1 MSRKDQIVE
10 GEREIMMSSSPP
22 SMLNFNTKRFSTN
35 DPSNFSSS
43 GGGGGPLSARDLAEK
58 FDEMATTGSDGS
70 GSGSGAA
77 DSGAQSQHLNT
88 AEKRAKPSGARG
100 AGSNSP
106 PPIAHHGNEPFVIG
120 VAGGTASGKTTVCR
134 EIIQRLSN
142 QRVVIVEQDAF
153 YRGLTKEEEANVS
166 EYNFDHPDA
175 FDKKALLECI
185 EQLKKRQPVKIPVY
199 DFTTHQRSETETK
212 LVNPGEVVIIE
223 GIMVLHME
231 EVRKALNMKI
241 FVDTDDDL
249 RLARRIK
256 RDTVSRG
263 RDVDNV
269 IAQYTKFVK
278 PMFDQFISPSKRFA
292 DVIIPCG
299 RDVNHVAIDLITQHV
314 HVKLDQKDLRRIYPN
329 LYLINTSFQTK
340 ALHTIIRDKN
350 TSKQD
355 FVFYADRLIRIV
367 VEAGLGCLPFAEKI
381 VTTPTGKQ
389 YVGVDFGNKICGVS
403 VIRSGESMEN
413 ALRACANRIKL
424 GKILIER
431 NKGIHQDCA
440 LIYER
445 LPSDIKDRH
454 VLLMDPIVGT
464 GYAVTSAIELLLSKG
479 VKEGNIIVL
488 SLIAVPEGMHRLLR
502 KYPSVKLV
510 TSEIDDGISDNY
522 TVLPGIGN
530 FGDRYFSG

>member
-1 MSRKDQIVE
+1 MSQSEKVKDSH
-10 GEREIMMSSSPP
+10 GDMLMSSSPP
-22 SMLNFNTKRFSTN
+22 NFVNFNTKAFSSNSKSVRSLEERFSEVDVT
-35 DPSNFSSS
+35 
-43 GGGGGPLSARDLAEK
+43 
-58 FDEMATTGSDGS
+58 
-70 GSGSGAA
+70 
-77 DSGAQSQHLNT
+77 NT
-88 AEKRAKPSGARG
+88 AEKRAQGADE
-100 AGSNSP
+100 AGSAGGTDASTKDSP
-106 PPIAHHGNEPFVIG
+106 PQRYHEYTNEPFVIG
-120 VAGGTASGKTTVCR
+120 VAGGTASGKTTVCS

-142 QRVVIVEQDAF
+142 QRVVIIAQDSF

-175 FDKKALLECI
+175 FDKVALLECI
-185 EQLKKRQPVKIPVY
+185 HQLKRREPVHIPIY
-199 DFTTHQRSETETK
+199 DFKTHQRSSETK
-212 LVNPGEVVIIE
+212 LVNPGEVVIVE

-231 EVRKALNMKI
+231 EVRNELNMKI

-256 RDTVSRG
+256 RDTISRG

-340 ALHTIIRDKN
+340 ALHTIIRDKS

-381 VTTPTGKQ
+381 VTTPTGQQ

-431 NKGIHQDCA
+431 NRGTSKDCN

-445 LPSDIKDRH
+445 LPADIKDRH

-464 GYAVTSAIELLLSKG
+464 GFAVTSAIELLLSKG
-479 VKEGNIIVL
+479 VKEGHIIVL

-510 TSEIDDGISDNY
+510 TSEIDQGISKEF
-522 TVLPGIGN
+522 TVVPGIGN
-530 FGDRYFSG
+530 FGDRYFSE

>member
-1 MSRKDQIVE
+1 MGKLE
-10 GEREIMMSSSPP
+10 ER
-22 SMLNFNTKRFSTN
+22 FNEL
-35 DPSNFSSS
+35 
-43 GGGGGPLSARDLAEK
+43 GV
-58 FDEMATTGSDGS
+58 S
-70 GSGSGAA
+70 GSSTPGAHA
-77 DSGAQSQHLNT
+77 GLQNT
-88 AEKRAKPSGARG
+88 SEKRAQPHSSTVGENG
-100 AGSNSP
+100 TGSP
-106 PPIAHHGNEPFVIG
+106 PRYKEYNNEPFVIG
-120 VAGGTASGKTTVCR
+120 VAGGTASGKTTVCN

-142 QRVVIVEQDAF
+142 QRVVIIAQDSF
-153 YRGLTKEEEANVS
+153 YRGLTKEEEENVS
-166 EYNFDHPDA
+166 QYNFDHPNA
-175 FDKKALLECI
+175 FDKEAILEVI
-185 EQLKKRQPVKIPVY
+185 SLLKKRQPVHIPIY
-199 DFTTHQRSETETK
+199 DFKTHQRSSETK

-231 EVRKALNMKI
+231 EIRNELNMKI

-256 RDTVSRG
+256 RDTLSRG

-269 IAQYTKFVK
+269 IAQYTMFVK

-355 FVFYADRLIRIV
+355 FVFYSDRLIRIV

-381 VTTPTGKQ
+381 VTTPTGNQ
-389 YVGVDFGNKICGVS
+389 YVGVDFGHKLCGVS

-431 NKGIHQDCA
+431 NRGVHQDCS

-445 LPSDIKDRH
+445 LPVDIKDRH

-464 GYAVTSAIELLLSKG
+464 GYAVTSAIKLLLSKG

-488 SLIAVPEGMHRLLR
+488 SLIAVPEGMHRLLG

-510 TSEIDDGISDNY
+510 TSEIDDGIAKDF
-522 TVLPGIGN
+522 TVVPGIGN
-530 FGDRYFSG
+530 FGNRYFSE

>member
-1 MSRKDQIVE
+1 MRGRMGSKVDEVKQDQ
-10 GEREIMMSSSPP
+10 RDMLLSSSPP
-22 SMLNFNTKRFSTN
+22 NFVNFNSKKHFSSGDHKAARNLEEKFNTLGV
-35 DPSNFSSS
+35 DPSSEE
-43 GGGGGPLSARDLAEK
+43 LSV
-58 FDEMATTGSDGS
+58 
-70 GSGSGAA
+70 
-77 DSGAQSQHLNT
+77 QNT
-88 AEKRAKPSGARG
+88 AEKRAQGTGGIASAVNG
-100 AGSNSP
+100 NESP
-106 PPIAHHGNEPFVIG
+106 PGLYKEYNNEPFVIG
-120 VAGGTASGKTTVCR
+120 VAGGTASGKTTVCN

-142 QRVVIVEQDAF
+142 QRVVIIAQDSF
-153 YRGLTKEEEANVS
+153 YRGLTKEEEENVS

-175 FDKKALLECI
+175 FDKNALLECI
-185 EQLKKRQPVKIPVY
+185 HQLKKRQSVHIPIY
-199 DFTTHQRSETETK
+199 DFKTHQRSAETK
-212 LVNPGEVVIIE
+212 LVNPGEVVIVE

-231 EVRKALNMKI
+231 EVRKELNMKI

-256 RDTVSRG
+256 RDTISRG

-340 ALHTIIRDKN
+340 ALHTIIRDKD

-431 NKGIHQDCA
+431 NKGVHHDCH

-445 LPSDIKDRH
+445 LPADIKDRH

-464 GYAVTSAIELLLSKG
+464 GFAVTSAIELLLSKG
-479 VKEGNIIVL
+479 VKEGHIIVL

-510 TSEIDDGISDNY
+510 TSEIDEGISKDF
-522 TVLPGIGN
+522 TVEPGIGN
-530 FGDRYFSG
+530 FGDRYFSE